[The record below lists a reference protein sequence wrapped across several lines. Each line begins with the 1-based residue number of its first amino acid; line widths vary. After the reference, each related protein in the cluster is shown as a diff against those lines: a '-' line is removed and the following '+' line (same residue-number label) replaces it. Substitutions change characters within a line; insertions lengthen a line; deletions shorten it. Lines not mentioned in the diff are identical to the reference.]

1 MQVTWS
7 CAHSLQLHDYRLSPF
22 HPMRQQ
28 NTGQGNS
35 SSFATPALSLRG
47 HSANAT
53 SLSLSIFVLH
63 ADASQESVS
72 DRFCYNP
79 DTVL

>member
-1 MQVTWS
+1 MQFTCC
-7 CAHSLQLHDYRLSPF
+7 CAHSIQLHDYRPSSIR
-22 HPMRQQ
+22 PMHRQ

-53 SLSLSIFVLH
+53 CLFLSIFVLH
-63 ADASQESVS
+63 AVASREIVS
-72 DRFCYNP
+72 DRFCYNH